1 MSLDEKDTSR
11 EKVRER
17 ERGRSSENENDDGP
31 SAVLSRAKV
40 TSLVYTPGRGTG
52 RGNVDFTR
60 ESDCTR
66 VHLFL
71 SRLGYLGPAKDP
83 RPMQGR
89 REGEERRK
97 EEIKGEREKT
107 RRERRRG
114 RGFLAGKI

>member
-1 MSLDEKDTSR
+1 M
-11 EKVRER
+11 
-17 ERGRSSENENDDGP
+17 
-31 SAVLSRAKV
+31 SRAKV

-83 RPMQGR
+83 RPMQRR

-97 EEIKGEREKT
+97 EEIKGERENEK
-107 RRERRRG
+107 RETERKRVFSG
-114 RGFLAGKI
+114 ENIKL

>member
-1 MSLDEKDTSR
+1 M
-11 EKVRER
+11 
-17 ERGRSSENENDDGP
+17 
-31 SAVLSRAKV
+31 SRAKV

-52 RGNVDFTR
+52 RGNVDFIR

-89 REGEERRK
+89 EG
-97 EEIKGEREKT
+97 GGREKKGGDK
-107 RRERRRG
+107 RRERENEKRETERKRVFSG
-114 RGFLAGKI
+114 ENIKL